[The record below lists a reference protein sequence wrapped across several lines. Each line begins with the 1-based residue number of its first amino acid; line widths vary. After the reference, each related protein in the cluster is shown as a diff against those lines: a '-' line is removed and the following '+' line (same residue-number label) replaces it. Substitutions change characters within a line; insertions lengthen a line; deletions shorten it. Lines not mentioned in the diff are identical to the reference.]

1 MKPKKSSSLELVTL
15 CCRALDGKKA
25 EALRVLD
32 VSELSTITD
41 YLVIATG
48 GSEPHLRALR
58 VELEK
63 AVDAAKT
70 HILGMDTA
78 QESGWLV
85 VDLFDVMVHIFLP
98 AQREHYGLERL
109 WKDAAELPVAKL
121 LAPPKPAAKRRAATA
136 KPAATA
142 AKPRATAAKPRA
154 KKPKK

>member
-1 MKPKKSSSLELVTL
+1 MKSKKNSTLELVTL

-48 GSEPHLRALR
+48 GSDPHLRALR

-63 AVDAAKT
+63 AVDAAAT

-78 QESGWLV
+78 QDSGWLV

-98 AQREHYGLERL
+98 TQREHYALERL
-109 WKDAAELPVAKL
+109 WKDAPELSVAKL
-121 LAPPKPAAKRRAATA
+121 LAPPKPAAKR
-136 KPAATA
+136 PV
-142 AKPRATAAKPRA
+142 AAKPRA
-154 KKPKK
+154 KPSTKPSAKPRAKKAKK